1 MNMSFRFNPFILE
14 TNMNQ
19 FKVFNGSF
27 PSCPSPPFQSESWCK
42 TFILEISFIHIQMLV
57 HLHVNEINFHI
68 KGFALGLADRCE
80 RLSGNGLLICG
91 GLLRQAF
98 LLPPFLC
105 LLPFVSHSLTL
116 SLPPSLS
123 LSLSLFP
130 TVYLH
135 FSGYAMQTR
144 RTTILPKGSTNS
156 SVHSTVLW

>member
-68 KGFALGLADRCE
+68 KGFALELAFKQRQKAPATKLPKEQFHFDWVPFYPP
-80 RLSGNGLLICG
+80 LS
-91 GLLRQAF
+91 
-98 LLPPFLC
+98 
-105 LLPFVSHSLTL
+105 TL
-116 SLPPSLS
+116 SRANRFRYQKGESIMQ
-123 LSLSLFP
+123 
-130 TVYLH
+130 
-135 FSGYAMQTR
+135 SG
-144 RTTILPKGSTNS
+144 LCS
-156 SVHSTVLW
+156 SNL